1 MKKGELKKDSKD
13 YLNYKTILTTML
25 CTLVGVLFILCLIFV
40 GMEMA
45 SKDRR
50 SIFTSND
57 VEVIPVYY
65 EQQQVGYEIE
75 DWQIS
80 QDTDTPYIFSDF
92 NTKYYGK
99 DYAVINSKTQLD
111 QLMQTAA
118 SVAGETD
125 FHDMD
130 SSFFETGSVIA
141 VALEKKDYYSYNISS
156 VTRDENYNLQINVD
170 AFKYEQTDE
179 EVSKCNVS
187 DSDETTD
194 EASSETANESTDC
207 IEIAPKIES
216 TLFLLNVQ
224 NIQPHKVNV
233 VINEITD

>member
-111 QLMQTAA
+111 
-118 SVAGETD
+118 
-125 FHDMD
+125 
-130 SSFFETGSVIA
+130 
-141 VALEKKDYYSYNISS
+141 
-156 VTRDENYNLQINVD
+156 
-170 AFKYEQTDE
+170 
-179 EVSKCNVS
+179 
-187 DSDETTD
+187 
-194 EASSETANESTDC
+194 
-207 IEIAPKIES
+207 
-216 TLFLLNVQ
+216 
-224 NIQPHKVNV
+224 
-233 VINEITD
+233 